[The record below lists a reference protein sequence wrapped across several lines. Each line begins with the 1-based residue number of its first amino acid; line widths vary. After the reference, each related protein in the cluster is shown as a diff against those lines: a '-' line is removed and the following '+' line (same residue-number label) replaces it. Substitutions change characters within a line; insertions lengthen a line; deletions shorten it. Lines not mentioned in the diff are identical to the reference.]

1 MKFLKY
7 ILNILL
13 VLFLIVIITAVVVFT
28 IDYFKTDY
36 LDIESNKAFK
46 MNSYVIKNVNVVPMT
61 SDTVLRQKH
70 IVIKNGKI
78 NDILDKLPKTD
89 LNIIDA
95 NQKYI
100 SPGLIDAHVHIWDK
114 QELGL
119 YLANGVTAVRNAWGM
134 PFHLRLKKK
143 INANKLLAPL
153 LITTTPKLTGVM
165 HAEFDQLG
173 VKDAK
178 HAQTLLSKYKV
189 QGYDLIKTYAGMPS
203 SIFDAVLLE
212 SEKHNM
218 PIVAHP
224 SFEVPYSYHFKK
236 AIQSI
241 EHTEDIVQNALH
253 YKLDSVALKNVVKHY
268 AAFKAVHTP
277 TLSIYQNIIDIIE
290 NKDSIIT
297 LKGGDYMNPSVV
309 KLSSTNDYNKWTSEQ
324 YYKPETLINIK
335 KQHQFHLY
343 IVKQL
348 HDAGVVLLCGTDSGI
363 VFNTPGFTIHE
374 ELAYFLEAGLSPYE
388 ALKTAT
394 VNPSNK
400 IELFNNLGT
409 IEIGKKA
416 HLILSDKNPLVHL
429 ESLKNPRA
437 VFVNGRYLK
446 RNNLNVFKTKA
457 KRRKTGAITLIRFL
471 ESLL

>member
-7 ILNILL
+7 ILNTFL
-13 VLFLIVIITAVVVFT
+13 VLFLMVIITVVVVFT

-36 LDIESNKAFK
+36 LDIELNKAFK
-46 MNSYVIKNVNVVPMT
+46 TNSYVVKNVNVVPMT

-70 IVIKNGKI
+70 IVIKDGEI
-78 NDILDKLPKTD
+78 DDILDKMPKTD
-89 LNIIDA
+89 LDIIDA

-114 QELGL
+114 HEFGL

-134 PFHLRLKKK
+134 PFHLRLKQK
-143 INANKLLAPL
+143 INAKKILAPSF
-153 LITTTPKLTGVM
+153 ITTTPKLTGAM
-165 HAEFDQLG
+165 HAEFDQLV

-178 HAQTLLSKYKV
+178 HAHTLLSKYKT
-189 QGYDLIKTYAGMPS
+189 QGYDLIKTYAGMPHA
-203 SIFDAVLLE
+203 IFDAILIE

-224 SFEVPYSYHFKK
+224 SFKVSYNYHFKK

-253 YKLDSVALKNVVKHY
+253 YKLDSVALKDVVKHY
-268 AAFKAVHTP
+268 ANFNAVHTP

-290 NKDSIIT
+290 NKDSILT
-297 LKGGDYMNPSVV
+297 YKGGDYMNPSVV
-309 KLSSTNDYNKWTSEQ
+309 KLSSIDDYNRWTSEQ
-324 YYKPETLINIK
+324 YYKPETLLNIK

-348 HDAGVVLLCGTDSGI
+348 YDAGVVLLCGTDSGI

-374 ELAYFLEAGLSPYE
+374 ELAYFLEAGLTPYE

-394 VNPSNK
+394 LNPSNK
-400 IELFNNLGT
+400 IELFSNLGT
-409 IEIGKKA
+409 IERGKEA
-416 HLILSDKNPLVHL
+416 HLILSDKNPLEHL
-429 ESLKNPRA
+429 ESLKSPRA

-446 RNNLNVFKTKA
+446 KDNLDVFKAKA
-457 KRRKTGAITLIRFL
+457 KHRKTGAITFIRFV